1 MPDSASS
8 TTPAVVITGASSGIG
23 RACVAALDRRGWRV
37 FAGVRREEDARQV
50 AEGMSSRFT
59 PLSLDVT
66 DAAQIEAAA
75 KRVQD
80 DTGEGGLAG
89 LVNNAGIAVFGPLE
103 FADLDEVRRQIEV
116 NVTGQVAVIQR
127 FLPLLRAAKG
137 RIVNIGS
144 VTGRVAFPYF
154 GPYAISKFALEAIS
168 DVLRIE
174 LRRWGISVSLVEPGS
189 VATPMW
195 DKAQASAN
203 RFSQSAPPE
212 AQSLYGDDLAA
223 MDKAVD
229 RLSRRGMPPER
240 VARAVVHALTARRPR
255 PRYPLGLQTR
265 LALAAFPLMQAR
277 HCDWFVRKALG
288 LS

>member
-1 MPDSASS
+1 MPDSATSN
-8 TTPAVVITGASSGIG
+8 TPAVVITGASSGIG
-23 RACVAALDRRGWRV
+23 RACTAALDRRGWRV
-37 FAGVRREEDARQV
+37 FAGVRREEDARRV
-50 AEGMSSRFT
+50 AEGLSPRFT
-59 PLSLDVT
+59 PLLLDVT

-75 KRVQD
+75 KRVED
-80 DTGEGGLAG
+80 EAGEGGLAG
-89 LVNNAGIAVFGPLE
+89 LVNNAGVAVFGPLE
-103 FADLDEVRRQIEV
+103 LVDLDDLRRQIEV

-144 VTGRVAFPYF
+144 ITGRVASPYF

-195 DKAQASAN
+195 DKAQDPAD
-203 RFSQSAPPE
+203 RFSQAAPPE
-212 AQSLYGDDLAA
+212 AQSLYGEDLAA
-223 MDKAVD
+223 MDKAVE

-255 PRYPLGLQTR
+255 TRYPLGLQTR
-265 LALAAFPLMQAR
+265 LALATFPLMQAR
-277 HCDWFVRKALG
+277 HCDWFVRKTLG